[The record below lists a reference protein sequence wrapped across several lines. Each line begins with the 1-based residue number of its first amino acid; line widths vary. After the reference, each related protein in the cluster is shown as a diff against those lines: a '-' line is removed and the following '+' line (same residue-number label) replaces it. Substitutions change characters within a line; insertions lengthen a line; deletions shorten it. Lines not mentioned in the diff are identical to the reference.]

1 MSETKGNPG
10 PLSGVKIVD
19 MTRALAGPICTMIL
33 ADMGAEAIKI
43 EDPVKAGASRPGQ
56 PSPADMPR
64 MFERN
69 KKSITLNLRS
79 AKGKEI
85 LRRLIQWGDVVVE
98 NYRPGVMDSMG
109 FPYPVMQKI
118 NPRIIM
124 TSISGFGQSGPYANR
139 AAFDTV
145 GEAMGGIMAVTGP
158 ADSPPMASGAAIADI
173 GSGVFG
179 ALGTALALYHQKA
192 TGLGQHVD
200 ASLMESIVFFM
211 GMNLNMYNSGQPAG
225 KGAVFSPQRTPACGT
240 FLTSDG
246 FYIVIMALTDPH
258 WSILTKIIG
267 REELAKAPGYATR
280 VDRGKRGEEIEAMIQ
295 AWVKL
300 HTIDEVEAIVDKAGI
315 PYGRVLTLLDLIKDP
330 HLRARGRVVDVDHK
344 GKKIPIFAPYPILS
358 ATPGSLRMSW
368 PQITGQHNEEVY
380 CGILGMSKEELV
392 TLKSEGVI

>member
-1 MSETKGNPG
+1 MSEANGNPG
-10 PLSGVKIVD
+10 PLSGVKVVD

-33 ADMGAEAIKI
+33 ADMGAETIKI
-43 EDPVKAGASRPGQ
+43 EDPIKVAAQPGR
-56 PSPADMPR
+56 PSPASQPR

-79 AKGKEI
+79 TKGKEI

-124 TSISGFGQSGPYANR
+124 TSVSGFGQTGPYANR

-145 GEAMGGIMAVTGP
+145 GEAMGGIMSVTGP
-158 ADSPPMASGAAIADI
+158 ADSPPMASGAAIGDI
-173 GSGVFG
+173 GAGVFG

-211 GMNLNMYNSGQPAG
+211 SMNLSLLNSGQPAA
-225 KGAVFSPQRTPACGT
+225 KGALFGPKRTPAAGT

-246 FYIVIMALTDPH
+246 VYIVIMAQADQH
-258 WSILTKIIG
+258 WPLFAKIIG
-267 REELAKAPGYATR
+267 REELGTAEGYTTR
-280 VDRGKRGEEIEAMIQ
+280 ADRSKRGEEIESMIQ

-300 HTIDEVEAIVDKAGI
+300 HTIDEVEALVDKAGI
-315 PYGRVLTLLDLIKDP
+315 PYGRVLTLEDLIRDP
-330 HLRARGRVVDVDHK
+330 HLKARGRVVDTEHD
-344 GKKIPIFAPYPILS
+344 GKKMPVFAPYPVLS
-358 ATPGSLRMSW
+358 GTPGLIRTSW
-368 PQITGQHNEEVY
+368 PQEPGQHNEEVY
-380 CGILGMSKEELV
+380 CGLLRMSKEELI

>member
-211 GMNLNMYNSGQPAG
+211 SMNLSLLNNGQPAA
-225 KGAVFSPQRTPACGT
+225 KGALFGPQRTPAAGT

-246 FYIVIMALTDPH
+246 VYIVIMAQADQH
-258 WSILTKIIG
+258 WPLLAKIIG

-358 ATPGSLRMSW
+358 ATPGSLRTSW